1 MSFLLKDGPHMR
13 AISFCGPA
21 ILALAAASFGCS
33 NKTTTPPVDYLVRYE
48 VTGSAGAHFDST
60 TYDDGQG
67 TLVKVTTPSSGWFV
81 SLNATS
87 GGSVEAHA
95 WGTDSAGAQWAK
107 LKGTW
112 TPSAGSTV
120 SDSTVAAGSGGISG
134 TFALS
139 VNKRRLP

>member
-1 MSFLLKDGPHMR
+1 MR
-13 AISFCGPA
+13 AISVGGPA
-21 ILALAAASFGCS
+21 ILALAAVSFACS
-33 NKTTTPPVDYLVRYE
+33 KTTTAPLDYLVTYE
-48 VTGSAGAHFDST
+48 VTGSARAHFDST
-60 TYDDGQG
+60 TYDDGHG
-67 TLVKVTTPSSGWFV
+67 TLIKVTTPSSGWFV
-81 SLNATS
+81 SLNVTS

-120 SDSTVAAGSGGISG
+120 SDSTVGACTCGTSG

>member
-1 MSFLLKDGPHMR
+1 MR
-13 AISFCGPA
+13 SRPVCGSA
-21 ILALAAASFGCS
+21 ILALAAVSFACS
-33 NKTTTPPVDYLVRYE
+33 NKATTPPLDYLVTYE
-48 VTGSAGAHFDST
+48 VTGSAGSHFDST
-60 TYDDGQG
+60 TYDDGHG
-67 TLVKVTTPSSGWFV
+67 TLIKVTTPSSGWLV
-81 SLNATS
+81 SFNVAS

-95 WGTDSAGAQWAK
+95 WGTDSAGSQWAK

-120 SDSTVAAGSGGISG
+120 SDSSVAASSGNGSG